1 MNATPT
7 KLVMYRRV
15 PAAPQLS
22 VVYEGEVPVADQAD
36 LKQLLGDG
44 MAKVTASKELAKK
57 DYGAGGSVYVSVTL
71 TCDQS
76 MHAIESTAGWA
87 RHLATKYCTE
97 EYANLEAQLHQLGI
111 I

>member
-1 MNATPT
+1 MEATPT

-15 PAAPQLS
+15 PAAPELS
-22 VVYEGEVPVADQAD
+22 VMYEGEVPMADQVD

-44 MAKVTASKELAKK
+44 MAKVTASKELSKK

-76 MHAIESTAGWA
+76 GPVLDATAGWA

-97 EYANLEAQLHQLGI
+97 EYSNLESQLHQLGI

>member
-1 MNATPT
+1 MDATPT

-22 VVYEGEVPVADQAD
+22 VMYEGEVPMADQAD

-44 MAKVTASKELAKK
+44 MAKVTASKELSKK

-76 MHAIESTAGWA
+76 APALDSAAGWA
-87 RHLATKYCTE
+87 KHLATKYTME
-97 EYANLEAQLHQLGI
+97 EFANLEAELQRLGI

>member
-1 MNATPT
+1 M
-7 KLVMYRRV
+7 
-15 PAAPQLS
+15 
-22 VVYEGEVPVADQAD
+22 ADQAD

-44 MAKVTASKELAKK
+44 MAKVTASKELSKK

-76 MHAIESTAGWA
+76 MQALESTAEWA
-87 RHLATKYCTE
+87 KHLATKYCLD
-97 EYANLEAQLHQLGI
+97 EYKQLEAQLSHLGI